1 MFCSSFIPSITLQE
15 YIGDT
20 LPFLRFKGGRVA
32 DRHGDFPRGVEG
44 AFQGG
49 FRPAPRAPFP
59 AHRDFE
65 CGWRIGDLDA
75 ETSHLPGCRKTKLVV
90 VVVEEMEVVVIS
102 SYQEP
107 GNFSMYNTI
116 PSVRLKAA
124 ICNGSSRE

>member
-1 MFCSSFIPSITLQE
+1 MGSRGLF
-15 YIGDT
+15 
-20 LPFLRFKGGRVA
+20 
-32 DRHGDFPRGVEG
+32 RGVS
-44 AFQGG
+44 AQ
-49 FRPAPRAPFP
+49 RPRAPFP

-75 ETSHLPGCRKTKLVV
+75 ETSHLPGCGKTKLVV
-90 VVVEEMEVVVIS
+90 VVEEVMEVVVIS

-107 GNFSMYNTI
+107 GNFSMYNTV